1 MRSRVRG
8 FTLIEVMLDRMP
20 KDPWGRPYHYL
31 NPGIHGSIDVWT
43 YGVDGKPVGTGKNAE
58 IGSWQV

>member
-1 MRSRVRG
+1 
-8 FTLIEVMLDRMP
+8 MLDRMP